1 MVGALSIPMMMLQTP
16 GTVLFV
22 YSLMVRPGTNW
33 TAWLTYMV
41 TGILQGTLLIMCI
54 TWHFRNKKLGIRD
67 IDTTTAPIVQDEQ
80 NEPNENT
87 RLLN

>member
-1 MVGALSIPMMMLQTP
+1 MMMLQTP

-33 TAWLTYMV
+33 TAWVTYMV

-54 TWHFRNKKLGIRD
+54 VWHFRNKMLGVSD
-67 IDTTTAPIVQDEQ
+67 LSAEPIDAQGQ
-80 NEPNENT
+80 EPDENT
-87 RLLN
+87 RLLQ

>member
-1 MVGALSIPMMMLQTP
+1 MMMLQTP

-54 TWHFRNKKLGIRD
+54 TWHFRNKRLGLSD
-67 IDTTTAPIVQDEQ
+67 LDTVVLPEQ
-80 NEPNENT
+80 ESEQVEPTENT
-87 RLLN
+87 RLLQ

>member
-1 MVGALSIPMMMLQTP
+1 MMLQTP

-22 YSLMVRPGTNW
+22 YSLVVRPGTNW

-54 TWHFRNKKLGIRD
+54 TWHFRNKKLGLRD
-67 IDTTTAPIVQDEQ
+67 IDTTIVAQ
-80 NEPNENT
+80 NENEEPNEST